1 MQMLDDTCLKS
12 KKIELAH
19 GLKWLQ
25 RNKLNESMQGIQ
37 QCPSNSS
44 LEIFTRNYESNS
56 ITNLAL
62 SKKDLV

>member
-25 RNKLNESMQGIQ
+25 KLTSRLKGD
-37 QCPSNSS
+37 
-44 LEIFTRNYESNS
+44 
-56 ITNLAL
+56 
-62 SKKDLV
+62 KKKQT